1 MRPHNRLFYVAIT
14 ALSAAFSVAPSLCA
28 QTTDDNFMGIEVV
41 VDADK
46 GFFKSNVY
54 SGTIGESKIRVRL
67 GDISEGAHI
76 VSFRAKDNLGNWST
90 TVTRALYVSNE
101 SFTFDGL
108 EYFIDSDPG
117 KGKATWVA
125 ASEGASVMFDVATA
139 NLASGPHTLTARLRS
154 GSEWAATMTKP
165 FTVIPGGT
173 VLEYFY
179 DNDPGVGNGTTLEAE
194 YGESVVFLST
204 EGLSAGAH
212 ILSMRAKDSQ
222 GGWSTTVTVPLYV
235 FTPDIDITAA
245 EYFVDTDPGQGKA
258 NQLTVDPTGRIAF
271 TVPTANL
278 AVGIHTMT
286 LRGKDASGT
295 WYPVFEAPFEVLN
308 DAGVEEIRW
317 LMNIGVSRQNDLL
330 TLTASDINPGCVV
343 ELYDLSGRMLT
354 RALWHDITSPL
365 TLTLDPGIPCC
376 ILMVTDPT
384 GLSTVRKIR

>member
-28 QTTDDNFMGIEVV
+28 QTTDDNFMSVEVV

-46 GFFKSNVY
+46 GFYRNSIYAGNV
-54 SGTIGESKIRVRL
+54 GESTLRVRL

-76 VSFRAKDNLGNWST
+76 ISFRAKDNLGNWST
-90 TVTRALYVSNE
+90 TVTRVLYVSNE
-101 SFTFDGL
+101 SLNFD
-108 EYFIDSDPG
+108 
-117 KGKATWVA
+117 A
-125 ASEGASVMFDVATA
+125 
-139 NLASGPHTLTARLRS
+139 
-154 GSEWAATMTKP
+154 
-165 FTVIPGGT
+165 
-173 VLEYFY
+173 LEYFY
-179 DNDPGVGNGTTLEAE
+179 DNDPGVGNGTTIEAE
-194 YGESVVFLST
+194 YGESAVLLST

-245 EYFVDTDPGQGKA
+245 EYFVDADPGQGKA

-271 TVPTANL
+271 TVPTTNL

-286 LRGKDASGT
+286 LRGKDANGN
-295 WYPVFEAPFEVLN
+295 WYPVFEAPFEVRN

-330 TLTASDINPGCVV
+330 TLTASDINPDCVV

-354 RALWHDITSPL
+354 RALWHDVTSPL

-376 ILMVTDPT
+376 ILTVTDPS
-384 GLSTVRKIR
+384 GQLTVRKIR